1 MTPFRRIINHL
12 TAIGAGSLAIVS
24 LERTA
29 GPVPPLVAF
38 LCGIVVT
45 LTSLAH
51 VQART
56 GRSDDPSTEDYR
68 GRHRGPGAQRGS
80 GDVHFATGGAGIP
93 VVSLKST

>member
-68 GRHRGPGAQRGS
+68 GRHRGPSTERGS
-80 GDVHFATGGAGIP
+80 GHVRFTARDAGIP